1 MTMSNGFLRSSIPPD
16 PMLPISNGTSPWAD
30 WLEEDPIG
38 RRAAYFSFAPQFGTR
53 SAGTTADP
61 SRRVAAPM
69 QRRYYENAFSR
80 IQDEWLGQLGRQTR
94 GVDMN
99 GAGGGVPTKRF
110 VDYLGELPFTEKYYA
125 SQPPSV
131 RGTRMSQFAPRSRR
145 LIY

>member
-1 MTMSNGFLRSSIPPD
+1 MALASNDFFNGNTSI
-16 PMLPISNGTSPWAD
+16 WRD
-30 WLEEDPIG
+30 WLDQEG
-38 RRAAYFSFAPQFGTR
+38 AGQRAAYFSFAPQFGTR
-53 SAGTTADP
+53 SAPTGADP
-61 SRRVAAPM
+61 NRRMAAPM

-80 IQDEWLGQLGRQTR
+80 IRDEWLGQLGRQTR

-99 GAGGGVPTKRF
+99 GAGGGMPTKRF

-125 SQPPSV
+125 SQPPSA